1 MTTKKESSM
10 FDTFP
15 VLRRA
20 GIAAAA
26 IGAAGLLFAGC
37 TTTTPSK
44 SSAASTSDQRQSLN
58 SAANATLSRL
68 YEDAPQSK
76 ELVARA
82 KGVLVFPDVLS
93 GSFIIG
99 AEHGKGVLRVGGAN
113 AGYYSTTAGSI
124 GFQAG
129 AQSKAMV
136 LLFMTDESLNKFR
149 KSSGWT
155 VGADATVAVVNIGA
169 NGRIDT
175 NTAQQPIV
183 GFVMNNGGLMAGV
196 SLEGTKIS
204 KLDP

>member
-1 MTTKKESSM
+1 M
-10 FDTFP
+10 FSNLP
-15 VLRRA
+15 ALRRA
-20 GIAAAA
+20 GIAAAT

-37 TTTTPSK
+37 TTTTDTK
-44 SSAASTSDQRQSLN
+44 SPAAAADQRQSLN
-58 SAANATLSRL
+58 SAADATLARL
-68 YEDAPQSK
+68 YQSSPDSK

-129 AQSKAMV
+129 AQSKAMI
-136 LLFMTDESLNKFR
+136 LLFMTDDALAKFR
-149 KSSGWT
+149 NSKGWT
-155 VGADATVAVVNIGA
+155 VGADATVAVVKVGA

-175 NTAQQPIV
+175 NTAQQPVV

>member
-1 MTTKKESSM
+1 M

-15 VLRRA
+15 AFRRA
-20 GIAAAA
+20 SIAVAL
-26 IGAAGLLFAGC
+26 GAASVLFVGC
-37 TTTTPSK
+37 TATPPK
-44 SSAASTSDQRQSLN
+44 TSATATEQRQSLN
-58 SAANATLSRL
+58 SAANATLTRL
-68 YEDAPQSK
+68 YEASPQSK

-93 GSFIIG
+93 GSFIVG
-99 AEHGKGVLRVGGAN
+99 AEHGKGVLRVGGAP

-136 LLFMTDESLNKFR
+136 LLFMTDDALNKFR
-149 KSSGWT
+149 NSAGWT
-155 VGADATVAVVNIGA
+155 VGADATVAVANIGA

-196 SLEGTKIS
+196 SLAGTKIS
-204 KLDP
+204 KLDL

>member
-1 MTTKKESSM
+1 M

-15 VLRRA
+15 ALRRT
-20 GIAAAA
+20 GMAAIT

-44 SSAASTSDQRQSLN
+44 SPSASSAEQRQSLN

-68 YEDAPQSK
+68 YEAAPQSK
-76 ELVARA
+76 DLVARA

-93 GSFIIG
+93 GSFIVG

-129 AQSKAMV
+129 AQSKAMI
-136 LLFMTDESLNKFR
+136 LLFMTEESLNKFR
-149 KSSGWT
+149 NSSGWT

-196 SLEGTKIS
+196 SLAGTKIS
-204 KLDP
+204 KIEP

>member
-1 MTTKKESSM
+1 ML
-10 FDTFP
+10 DTFP

-20 GIAAAA
+20 GLAAVT

-37 TTTTPSK
+37 TTTSPK
-44 SSAASTSDQRQSLN
+44 SAATASEQRQSLS
-58 SAANATLSRL
+58 SAADATLGKL
-68 YEDAPQSK
+68 YEASPQSK
-76 ELVARA
+76 DLVARA

-93 GSFIIG
+93 GSFIVG
-99 AEHGKGVLRVGGAN
+99 AEHGKGVLKVGGAN

-136 LLFMTDESLNKFR
+136 LLFMTDEALNKFR
-149 KSSGWT
+149 NSSGWT

-175 NTAQQPIV
+175 NTAQQPVV

-196 SLEGTKIS
+196 SLAGTKIS
-204 KLDP
+204 KLDL

>member
-1 MTTKKESSM
+1 M

-20 GIAAAA
+20 GMAAAT
-26 IGAAGLLFAGC
+26 IGVAGLLFAGC

-44 SSAASTSDQRQSLN
+44 SSPSSTSDQRQSLD

-68 YEDAPQSK
+68 YESSSQAK

-99 AEHGKGVLRVGGAN
+99 AEHGKGVLRVGGVN

-129 AQSKAMV
+129 AQSKAMI
-136 LLFMTDESLNKFR
+136 LLFMTDDALNKFR

-155 VGADATVAVVNIGA
+155 VGADATVAVANIGA

-204 KLDP
+204 KLAQ

>member
-1 MTTKKESSM
+1 M

-15 VLRRA
+15 VLRRG
-20 GIAAAA
+20 GIAAA

-44 SSAASTSDQRQSLN
+44 SPPTSTSEQRQSLD
-58 SAANATLSRL
+58 SAANATLTKL
-68 YEDAPQSK
+68 YESSPQSK

-136 LLFMTDESLNKFR
+136 LLFMTDEALNKFR

-204 KLDP
+204 KLDK